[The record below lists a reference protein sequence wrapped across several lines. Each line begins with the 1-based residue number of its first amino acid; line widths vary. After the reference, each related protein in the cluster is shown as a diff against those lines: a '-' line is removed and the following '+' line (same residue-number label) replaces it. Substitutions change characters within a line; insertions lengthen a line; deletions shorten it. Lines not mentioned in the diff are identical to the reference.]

1 MDGINSYISQ
11 ICGHLRNMTP
21 EEMAA
26 HDAEIERQERQQAE
40 REKLER
46 YEKSGVP
53 ERYFKESLDTYKI
66 NNEMQATAA
75 TAATNFLHAVKCG
88 EFKSLVLIGNAGTGK
103 THLACAIIREAGGKY
118 RTAPDIVEEMRRAKS
133 FTANDTEADI
143 IKYYGHV
150 PLLVI
155 DEIGRGIAATEE
167 KYMLYQILNARYN
180 TRKPT
185 ILISNHKKED
195 FLQYIGVAVADRL
208 VESAEVW
215 ELNGE
220 SYRCEL
226 RAQKCLKATTSN
238 FLNYRAD

>member
-1 MDGINSYISQ
+1 MEGVNSYISQ

-53 ERYFKESLDTYKI
+53 ERYFSEALDTYKI
-66 NNEMQATAA
+66 TNEMQATAA
-75 TAATNFLHAVKCG
+75 KAATNFLHAVKCG
-88 EFKSLVLIGNAGTGK
+88 EFKSLVMIGNAGTGK

-133 FTANDTEADI
+133 FSANETEADI
-143 IKYYGHV
+143 IQYYGHV
-150 PLLVI
+150 TLLVI
-155 DEIGRGIAATEE
+155 DEIGRGIAATDE

-185 ILISNHKKED
+185 VLISNFTKAD
-195 FLQYIGVAVADRL
+195 FLQYIGVAAADRL

-220 SYRCEL
+220 SYRREL
-226 RAQKCLKATTSN
+226 RAQN
-238 FLNYRAD
+238 G

>member
-1 MDGINSYISQ
+1 MDGIINCIN
-11 ICGHLRNMTP
+11 GDLLDLRNMTP
-21 EEMAA
+21 EEWAA
-26 HDAEIERQERQQAE
+26 HDEEIARREKEQAE
-40 REKLER
+40 REKIER
-46 YEKSGVP
+46 YQKSGVP
-53 ERYFKESLDTYKI
+53 ERYWKESLDTYQI
-66 NNEMQATAA
+66 TNEMQATAA
-75 TAATNFLHAVKCG
+75 KVVTKFLHAIKCG
-88 EFKSLVLIGNAGTGK
+88 EFKSLVMIGNAGTGK
-103 THLACAIIREAGGKY
+103 THLACAIVREVGGKY

-155 DEIGRGIAATEE
+155 DEIGRGIAATDE

-185 ILISNHKKED
+185 VLISNHKKAD
-195 FLQYIGVAVADRL
+195 FLQYIGVAAADRL

-220 SYRCEL
+220 SYRREL
-226 RAQKCLKATTSN
+226 RAQN
-238 FLNYRAD
+238 G

>member
-1 MDGINSYISQ
+1 MEGVNSYISQ

-53 ERYFKESLDTYKI
+53 ERYFNEALDTYKI
-66 NNEMQATAA
+66 TNEMQATAA
-75 TAATNFLHAVKCG
+75 KAATNFLHAVKCG
-88 EFKSLVLIGNAGTGK
+88 EFKSLVLIGSAGTGK

-155 DEIGRGIAATEE
+155 DEIGRGIASTDE

-185 ILISNHKKED
+185 VLISNFTKAD
-195 FLQYIGVAVADRL
+195 FLQYIGVAAADRL
-208 VESAEVW
+208 VESAEIW

-220 SYRCEL
+220 SYRREL
-226 RAQKCLKATTSN
+226 RAQN
-238 FLNYRAD
+238 G

>member
-1 MDGINSYISQ
+1 MEGVNSYISQ

-53 ERYFKESLDTYKI
+53 ERYFNEALDTYKI
-66 NNEMQATAA
+66 TNEMQATAA
-75 TAATNFLHAVKCG
+75 KAATNFLHAVKCG
-88 EFKSLVLIGNAGTGK
+88 EFKSLVLIGSAGTGK

-155 DEIGRGIAATEE
+155 DEIGRGIASTDE

-185 ILISNHKKED
+185 VLISNHKKAD
-195 FLQYIGVAVADRL
+195 FLQYIGVAAADRL
-208 VESAEVW
+208 VESAEIW

-220 SYRCEL
+220 SYRREL
-226 RAQKCLKATTSN
+226 REQN
-238 FLNYRAD
+238 V